1 LHWDRIA
8 TSFARGAPARA
19 VPWFLQKDHCRRD
32 GGSPRAQAGHP
43 GLTDHRAASATLDH
57 TGPNFPVEQMMR
69 DATITQ
75 IDEGTNQ
82 IQRVVMSRA
91 LLR

>member
-1 LHWDRIA
+1 MVMVVMDPHECASGISA
-8 TSFARGAPARA
+8 FM
-19 VPWFLQKDHCRRD
+19 VHKDDCRRD

-43 GLTDHRAASATLDH
+43 GLTDHRAAPATLDH
-57 TGPNFPVEQMMR
+57 TRPNFPVERMMR

-75 IDEGTNQ
+75 IDEGTNR